1 MTEQQ
6 TNQQSQQQLP
16 RIEPSQAVQTELATL
31 NVRYRDM
38 QETMSR
44 LITMLAA
51 ENAELKTENDTLKN
65 QLSKLQTQ
73 NDTET
78 TQTSRL

>member
-6 TNQQSQQQLP
+6 TNRQLPQQQSHFELSQQ
-16 RIEPSQAVQTELATL
+16 VQGELATL

-44 LITMLAA
+44 IITLLVT
-51 ENAELKTENDTLKN
+51 ENAELKTENATLKN
-65 QLSKLQTQ
+65 QLTTLQTQ
-73 NDTET
+73 NNTEASNKK
-78 TQTSRL
+78 QP

>member
-6 TNQQSQQQLP
+6 TQHGSQQQQP
-16 RIEPSQAVQTELATL
+16 RFEFSQQIQAELATL

-44 LITMLAA
+44 LITILVT
-51 ENAELKTENDTLKN
+51 ENAELKTENAALKN
-65 QLSKLQTQ
+65 QL
-73 NDTET
+73 NTEKSIKK
-78 TQTSRL
+78 QP

>member
-1 MTEQQ
+1 MTEYQ
-6 TNQQSQQQLP
+6 TNQQSLQQQP
-16 RIEPSQAVQTELATL
+16 RFELSQQVQAELATL

-51 ENAELKTENDTLKN
+51 ENAELKTENATLKN
-65 QLSKLQTQ
+65 QLASLQTQ
-73 NDTET
+73 NNTET
-78 TQTSRL
+78 SNKK

>member
-6 TNQQSQQQLP
+6 INQQQP
-16 RIEPSQAVQTELATL
+16 RFEPSPQIQAELATL

-44 LITMLAA
+44 LITILAT
-51 ENAELKTENDTLKN
+51 ENAELKTENTTLKN
-65 QLSKLQTQ
+65 QL
-73 NDTET
+73 NTENSNKK
-78 TQTSRL
+78 QP